1 MTLADLLAWLL
12 ACLFVWAGA
21 LNIIGPK
28 FIRDEFDSWHY
39 PPWLRLAAGAAEWL
53 AAFLLVWPQFRLIG
67 CIVGMVVLLG
77 VILTLLRDRQLMRL
91 EYPLVLLALA
101 ALIASSAAGLSTRW

>member
-28 FIRDEFDSWHY
+28 FIRDEFDSWDY
-39 PPWLRLAAGAAEWL
+39 PPWLRVAAGAAEWL
-53 AAFLLVWPQFRLIG
+53 GAFLLIWPQYRLIG
-67 CIVGMVVLLG
+67 CFVGIIVLLG
-77 VILTLLRDRQLMRL
+77 VILTLLRDRQPMRL
-91 EYPLVLLALA
+91 EYPLVLLALTV
-101 ALIASSAAGLSTRW
+101 LVASSAAGLSVR

>member
-21 LNIIGPK
+21 LNIVGPK
-28 FIRDEFDSWHY
+28 FIRDEFESWHY

-53 AAFLLVWPQFRLIG
+53 AAFLLIWPRFRLLG
-67 CIVGMVVLLG
+67 CLVGIILLLG
-77 VILTLLRDRQLMRL
+77 VIFTLLRDRQLMRL
-91 EYPLVLLALA
+91 EYPRVLLALP
-101 ALIASSAAGLSTRW
+101 ALVASSSAGLTAR

>member
-1 MTLADLLAWLL
+1 MTVADLLAWLL

-39 PPWLRLAAGAAEWL
+39 PSWLRMAAGATEWL
-53 AAFLLVWPQFRLIG
+53 AAFLLIWPHLRIIG
-67 CIVGMVVLLG
+67 CVVGILVLLG

-91 EYPLVLLALA
+91 EYPLVLLALTV
-101 ALIASSAAGLSTRW
+101 LVASSAAGLSVR